1 MRKFLSLLLALLLLS
16 GCKGKKLNKT
26 EHREEQKSE
35 RKEVKDSSTHVEK
48 NQKVSTFDLQKS
60 QSYEITLE
68 SDKDSAGNAK
78 ELVYYRI
85 RDGDSE
91 TIRVQG
97 GKVTL
102 KTIDNISKSLHQ
114 ADSTLVINNQISQ
127 KSEVKKQETSQSKE
141 VEKQVRGTPIRYI
154 FWILVIGVLVYVAWR
169 LKLFRRK
176 LNRF

>member
-1 MRKFLSLLLALLLLS
+1 MRKIMYLLLALLLLI
-16 GCKGKKLNKT
+16 GCRSKKSSRT

-35 RKEVKDSSTHVEK
+35 RKEVKDSTTHVEK
-48 NQKVSTFDLQKS
+48 SQRVATFDLQHS

-68 SDKDSAGNAK
+68 SDRDSVGNSK

-102 KTIDNISKSLHQ
+102 RTIDNLSKSLWQ
-114 ADSTLVINNQISQ
+114 ADSTLVIDNKIIEKKEEKNYEISH
-127 KSEVKKQETSQSKE
+127 KKQE
-141 VEKQVRGTPIRYI
+141 EKQVEGTHWWSIT
-154 FWILVIGVLVYVAWR
+154 WIIIISFILFIAWR
-169 LKLFRRK
+169 MKLF
-176 LNRF
+176 